1 MKSPVPKPGLP
12 PVLQRHGLSASAF
25 TAVLL
30 AVMYWGAIA
39 SDRYI
44 SEAHVIIQN
53 TDMMASGQ
61 SLDIAGMLGKPSI
74 GIPTEQ
80 LLLRDYL
87 LSVDMLKKLDAKLDL
102 RSHYSGPQHD
112 LLSRLWFKDA
122 ALEEFYNYFRARA
135 SVELDEYAGVL
146 VIKAQAYDPGTA
158 QAIAAFLVSEG
169 ERYMDGLA
177 RSLAYEQVNFLN
189 KDIEK
194 IRNNTIQ
201 ARQALLSFQNKH
213 GMVSPQ
219 GTTENLAGA
228 INRME
233 TRLIDLQTSRAAM
246 LGYLMPDS
254 ANIVELN
261 LQIGALEKQLAH
273 EKARLASPAGKTL
286 NSTVEAYQRLEMNAQ
301 FAQDVYK
308 AALTAMEQVRIEASR
323 TLKKVSI
330 LQAPTLP
337 EFALEPRR
345 LYNSVVFTVLIL
357 IIAGIVQLLAAI
369 VRDHKD

>member
-1 MKSPVPKPGLP
+1 MTSPGFKAGLP
-12 PVLQRHGLSASAF
+12 GVLKRHGLLGSAF
-25 TAVLL
+25 IAVLC
-30 AVMYWGAIA
+30 AVLYWSVIA

-61 SLDIAGMLGKPSI
+61 SLDIAGMLGKSSI

-102 RSHYSGPQHD
+102 RSHYSHPDHD

-122 ALEEFYNYFRARA
+122 TLEKFYDYFRARV

-146 VIKAQAYDPGTA
+146 VIKAQGYDPTMA
-158 QAIAAFLVSEG
+158 QAIATFLVSEG
-169 ERYMDGLA
+169 EHYMDGLA
-177 RSLAYEQVNFLN
+177 RSLAHEQVDFLS

-194 IRNNTIQ
+194 IRKNTIQ
-201 ARQALLSFQNKH
+201 TRQALLSFQNKY

-219 GTTENLAGA
+219 GTTQNIAGT

-233 TRLIDLQTSRAAM
+233 SQLIDLQTSRAAM

-261 LQIGALEKQLAH
+261 LQIEALEKQLAH
-273 EKARLASPAGKTL
+273 EKARLTSPSGKTL
-286 NSTVEAYQRLEMNAQ
+286 NSTLEEYQRLEMNAQ

-345 LYNSVVFTVLIL
+345 LYNSVVFTLLTL

-369 VRDHKD
+369 IRDHKD